1 MQKGH
6 PKKYSSCPAKSKY
19 ELPVKFL
26 EILSGLLM
34 LQNHSSLQSFSVE
47 VGRPLQSFFIALAI
61 VQMQHNVDSIT
72 VGLCKKK
79 SRRNVKKQKAVHLT
93 EQKHKPR
100 KKTNE
105 GIKHYISR
113 TLTMWSQITAEMPC
127 AA

>member
-1 MQKGH
+1 M
-6 PKKYSSCPAKSKY
+6 YSSCPAKSKY

-34 LQNHSSLQSFSVE
+34 LQNHSSFQSFSVE

-79 SRRNVKKQKAVHLT
+79 PRRNVKKQKAVRLT
-93 EQKHKPR
+93 EQCDKQKHKPR

-105 GIKHYISR
+105 DIKHYISR